1 MMKKIMCVF
10 AAIGFFASSGSVQ
23 ANEVNGDYVC
33 VSVLKDGERGK
44 FHQMKITD
52 EEILMPTGQKII
64 FQDEK
69 FIIAKSGGGQSVVW
83 MFHKKTKTLSAFND
97 SSVPGAT
104 LFCHKFTPL

>member
-1 MMKKIMCVF
+1 MCVF

-33 VSVLKDGERGK
+33 VPVVNKDGERGK
-44 FHQMKITD
+44 FAQMKITD
-52 EEILMPTGQKII
+52 EEILTPTGNKII

-69 FIIAKSGGGQSVVW
+69 FIITKSGGDRYAEIL
-83 MFHKKTKTLSAFND
+83 MFHKKTKTLSVFND